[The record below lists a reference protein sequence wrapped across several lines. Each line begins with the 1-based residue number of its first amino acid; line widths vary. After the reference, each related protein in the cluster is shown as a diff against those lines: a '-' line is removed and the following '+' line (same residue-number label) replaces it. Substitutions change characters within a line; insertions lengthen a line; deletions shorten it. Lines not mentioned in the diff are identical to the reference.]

1 MGGEQSGSREEVTRK
16 FYNKLTVLPSNRTLI
31 ISLTI
36 ILLIPAL
43 VIYAYTRSH
52 GHIIGYLVGGLMY
65 ALLLQLLLSWR
76 KPFSMRRALGLA
88 VYSLGI
94 GLIVDLLALP
104 SGLHGFV
111 FTSSSGIVF
120 IALVGL
126 VSGLGFAVL
135 FSVVVSFLS
144 YIVYS
149 LFTGLYLKE
158 VLANTMVLAICLG
171 VHVSYLRLVKAKG
184 KAWGLDPLK
193 LTRAFLAN
201 WLSNIAEPME
211 NILSSLSIPQKARI
225 DVIVFKRE
233 NTRPIA
239 LIVPEIHYGPFKN
252 VGSSMMPYFLDE
264 AFTAK
269 GYNALALHGPEAHKH
284 NLPTAE
290 YSRKIAWRIAEE
302 LSRSH
307 GMILRPREFFRE
319 KAGEWE
325 ALVVPFDKT
334 ALLFVTRDKGIDDLP
349 SKLRDIA
356 EKLREEKGVY
366 PVIVDSHNSYTSEE
380 FNGMEV
386 EALLRRVV
394 EKTLFMKECKFK
406 IGYGEAKVQASDR
419 YGLCNGR
426 IRSLVFECDG
436 KKIGIT
442 YIYGNNMFPETRIK
456 LKQLVAEKQL
466 LDDYEP
472 ITPDDHTCTA
482 TLADHPY
489 VPVRYSDELARA
501 VLESLEKAL
510 SDLKETKVFYHRIIV
525 DKVRFVGNAI
535 YDMLGLLEEVGGF
548 VERTINIEFI
558 LNLVLQ
564 LLAIYLISFLA

>member
-1 MGGEQSGSREEVTRK
+1 MGGGRGREEVTRK
-16 FYNKLTVLPSNRTLI
+16 FYNKLTVLPSNRALI

-43 VIYAYTRSH
+43 VIYAYTRSYR
-52 GHIIGYLVGGLMY
+52 HIIGYLVGGLMY
-65 ALLLQLLLSWR
+65 TLLLQLLLSWR

-88 VYSLGI
+88 VYSLGT

-126 VSGLGFAVL
+126 VSGLGFAVM
-135 FSVVVSFLS
+135 FSIIVSALS
-144 YIVYS
+144 YMVYS

-158 VLANTMVLAICLG
+158 ALANIVVLAICLG
-171 VHVSYLRLVKAKG
+171 VHISYLRLVKSKG

-193 LTRAFLAN
+193 LARAFLAN

-211 NILSSLSIPQKARI
+211 NILSSLSIPRKARVDI
-225 DVIVFKRE
+225 IVFERDK
-233 NTRPIA
+233 TKPIA

-264 AFTAK
+264 AFK
-269 GYNALALHGPEAHKH
+269 NIGYNALALHGPEAHGH

-290 YSRKIAWRIAEE
+290 YSRKIAQRIAEE
-302 LSRSH
+302 LSKSK
-307 GMILRPREFFRE
+307 GVILEPREFFRE
-319 KAGEWE
+319 RAGDWE
-325 ALVVPFDKT
+325 ALVVPFDKI
-334 ALLFVTRDKGIDDLP
+334 AVLFVTRDKGIDDLP

-356 EKLREEKGVY
+356 EKLGEETGIY
-366 PVIVDSHNSYTSEE
+366 PVIVDSHNSYTNEE

-386 EALLRRVV
+386 EALLRKVV
-394 EKTLFMKECKFK
+394 EKAPAMRRCGLK
-406 IGYGEAKVQASDR
+406 IGYGEAKAQASDR

-426 IRSLVFECDG
+426 VRSLVFECDG
-436 KKIGIT
+436 RRAGIT
-442 YIYGNNMFPETRIK
+442 YIYGNNMFPETRTK
-456 LKQLVAEKQL
+456 LKQLVAGKRL

-489 VPVRYSDELARA
+489 VPVRYSDELGEA
-501 VLESLEKAL
+501 VLTSLTNAL
-510 SDLKETKVFYHRIIV
+510 SDLKEAKAYYHKIIV

-558 LNLVLQ
+558 LNLAFQ
-564 LLAIYLISFLA
+564 LLAIYLIAFLA

>member
-1 MGGEQSGSREEVTRK
+1 MAGGHSGGREEVTRR
-16 FYNKLTVLPSNRTLI
+16 FYNKLTVLPSNRVLVV
-31 ISLTI
+31 SLTV

-43 VIYAYTRSH
+43 VIYAYTRSYEY
-52 GHIIGYLVGGLMY
+52 IVGYLIGGLMY
-65 ALLLQLLLSWR
+65 VLILQLLLSRR
-76 KPFSMRRALGLA
+76 KPFSVRRALGLA
-88 VYSLGI
+88 VYSLGT

-135 FSVVVSFLS
+135 FSIVISALS

-158 VLANTMVLAICLG
+158 VLANIMVLAICLG

-184 KAWGLDPLK
+184 EAWGLDPLK
-193 LTRAFLAN
+193 LARAFLAN

-211 NILSSLSIPQKARI
+211 NILSSLSVPRKARI
-225 DVIVFKRE
+225 DVVVFEKE
-233 NTRPIA
+233 GSKPIA
-239 LIVPEIHYGPFKN
+239 LVVPEIHYGPFRN
-252 VGSSMMPYFLDE
+252 VGSSMMPYFLEE
-264 AFTAK
+264 AFAVK
-269 GYNALALHGPEAHKH
+269 GYNALALHGPGSHNH

-302 LSRSH
+302 LSKTH
-307 GMILRPREFFRE
+307 GVEIVPKEFFRE

-325 ALVVPFDKT
+325 ALALPFDKM
-334 ALLFVTRDKGIDDLP
+334 AVLFVTRDKGIDDLP
-349 SKLRDIA
+349 SDLRDIA
-356 EKLREEKGVY
+356 EGLGEKTGVY

-386 EALLRRVV
+386 EALLRKVV
-394 EKTLFMKECKFK
+394 EKVSAMRECELK
-406 IGYGEAKVQASDR
+406 IGYGEAEAQASNR

-436 KKIGIT
+436 KRAGIT
-442 YIYGNNMFPETRIK
+442 YIYGNNMFPETRMK
-456 LKQLVAEKQL
+456 LKQIVAEKQL

-489 VPVRYSDELARA
+489 VPVRYSDELGRA

-510 SDLKETKVFYHRIIV
+510 SDLRETRTFYHRIIV
-525 DKVRFVGNAI
+525 DKVRFVGNSI

-558 LNLVLQ
+558 LNLAFQ